1 MCDRPFWKRMGYFKH
16 ATSYGLGF
24 YLSRERARMLLM
36 SEVPGFDGH
45 LENDHRFTDL
55 QPATDI
61 ALATTTRSV

>member
-1 MCDRPFWKRMGYFKH
+1 MCDRPIWKRMGYFKP

-24 YLSRERARMLLM
+24 YSSRERARMLLM

-45 LENDHRFTDL
+45 LENDNGLTGL

-61 ALATTTRSV
+61 ALAMTTRSV